1 MRRKGLKHNE
11 LYLKKM
17 SLNEQQEELT
27 PENWSNIPLK
37 QIIEELV
44 EIKKRLKELEI
55 RMS

>member
-1 MRRKGLKHNE
+1 
-11 LYLKKM
+11 M

-27 PENWSNIPLK
+27 AENWSNIPLK

-55 RMS
+55 RKS

>member
-1 MRRKGLKHNE
+1 
-11 LYLKKM
+11 M